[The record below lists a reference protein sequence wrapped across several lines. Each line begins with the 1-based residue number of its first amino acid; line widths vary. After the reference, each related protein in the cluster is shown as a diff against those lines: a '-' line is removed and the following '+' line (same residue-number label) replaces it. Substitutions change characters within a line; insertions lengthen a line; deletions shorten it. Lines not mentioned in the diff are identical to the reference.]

1 MERILE
7 RKNPWMPE
15 MKQWMRPSIY
25 RVPEWLN
32 SMTKREAYQPQVVS
46 LGPFHHGERNLKPME
61 EHKHRLMLHM
71 VKRSGKP
78 LAQFIAAIKKVAE
91 RLQEAYDG
99 LDEKW
104 CGENTD
110 RFVDVMVTDGAF
122 LLEMMTCTSTGQV
135 PSDYAPYDP
144 IFSDH
149 SILSLWAYIQSD
161 MILVENQVPLL
172 ALQTLEAVRNNGTSP
187 GNTYINKMV
196 GNFVCPKLSK
206 GNLPTEIIDV
216 LGLHPLDVF
225 HKCFCALSH
234 TWSPDLKRSGQRETL
249 MLSAAELREAGVHF
263 KKSKTQSFRDIEF
276 NKGVLSMPLV
286 EIGDTSER
294 MFLNL
299 MAFERLHC
307 SAGNDVTAYIIFMDN
322 IIDSERDVAL
332 LKSKG
337 VLKNFLSSDKA
348 AAELFNSLGNGI
360 TLDPNSKICHVQ
372 WKVDMHCK
380 KPWPK
385 LQASFKH
392 TYMRNPWVF
401 ISGVAAVILLSL
413 TILQTI
419 YTIMPFYKKN

>member
-1 MERILE
+1 MLAVGAEKKLMEGSKTASVQKDEARSSSLMQMVEEAKKLEEAVPVGSMQPDQEKVEGSQLPEEKVEEPLLPEAKDSSSSSQLLDLPIGLLKKLVEGSKTATASVEEDEASSSSWMQMAEVMKMFREAVQEMNEQEMEESLQPEKEVEGSQQTEENDSSSPKSGSSLPLELPKLFDEESGSLEQMSHKWIKGKESMEIEEKYSHSSWVVEMERILE

-187 GNTYINKMV
+187 VRI
-196 GNFVCPKLSK
+196 
-206 GNLPTEIIDV
+206 LPPIQ
-216 LGLHPLDVF
+216 
-225 HKCFCALSH
+225 K
-234 TWSPDLKRSGQRETL
+234 
-249 MLSAAELREAGVHF
+249 
-263 KKSKTQSFRDIEF
+263 
-276 NKGVLSMPLV
+276 
-286 EIGDTSER
+286 
-294 MFLNL
+294 
-299 MAFERLHC
+299 
-307 SAGNDVTAYIIFMDN
+307 
-322 IIDSERDVAL
+322 
-332 LKSKG
+332 
-337 VLKNFLSSDKA
+337 
-348 AAELFNSLGNGI
+348 
-360 TLDPNSKICHVQ
+360 
-372 WKVDMHCK
+372 
-380 KPWPK
+380 
-385 LQASFKH
+385 
-392 TYMRNPWVF
+392 
-401 ISGVAAVILLSL
+401 
-413 TILQTI
+413 
-419 YTIMPFYKKN
+419 